1 MRLTYIANAR
11 IPTEKAHGIHIMQM
25 CEALANSAEVELVI
39 PDRHNPLKEDP
50 FGYYGIE
57 RNFKIIKLP
66 CLDLIPFHKYLGH
79 FGLWVESVT
88 FSISLFLYILLKS
101 ADIFYARD
109 KYALPLSFFKK
120 NFILEIHTFPKHY
133 NLYAPFLKKVKKIV
147 VITQGLKNLFAG
159 KGISEDKLLVAPDGV
174 DLQKFEIRNT
184 KSEIRGKLGLPRDKK
199 IVLYT
204 GHLYGWKGVQTLAE
218 ASQLLPE
225 EAEVYFVGGTA
236 EDIKKFRLQVAGC
249 GLQVMVVGHRPH
261 SEIPYWLKAADV
273 LVLPNSGKEDI
284 SKYWTSPLKMF
295 EYMASSS
302 PIVASDLLSIG
313 EILNKE
319 NAVMVEPDNPRSLAE
334 GIKKVLQDQ
343 SLSDRISA
351 KAFQDVQQ
359 YAWAQRVNKILAF
372 ANR

>member
-159 KGISEDKLLVAPDGV
+159 KGISEDKLLV
-174 DLQKFEIRNT
+174 
-184 KSEIRGKLGLPRDKK
+184 
-199 IVLYT
+199 
-204 GHLYGWKGVQTLAE
+204 
-218 ASQLLPE
+218 
-225 EAEVYFVGGTA
+225 
-236 EDIKKFRLQVAGC
+236 
-249 GLQVMVVGHRPH
+249 
-261 SEIPYWLKAADV
+261 
-273 LVLPNSGKEDI
+273 
-284 SKYWTSPLKMF
+284 
-295 EYMASSS
+295 
-302 PIVASDLLSIG
+302 
-313 EILNKE
+313 
-319 NAVMVEPDNPRSLAE
+319 
-334 GIKKVLQDQ
+334 
-343 SLSDRISA
+343 
-351 KAFQDVQQ
+351 
-359 YAWAQRVNKILAF
+359 
-372 ANR
+372 